1 MGVSHYDGSK
11 YTRKVMNNQLYM
23 AVQTIKSVDEA
34 QECNYSNESYSWTG
48 AISCDGIYGALP
60 GSYQVYCD
68 MWWF

>member
-1 MGVSHYDGSK
+1 
-11 YTRKVMNNQLYM
+11 M

-34 QECNYSNESYSWTG
+34 QEWNYSNESYSWTG